1 MTEIEDAASLVQ
13 RFGWPDY
20 LVFAAM
26 LAISAVIG
34 IYYAC
39 VGGKQNSTSE
49 FLMAGRNMGTFP
61 VAMSLIARY
70 VKQKLTE
77 GETLTYKLSTKQ
89 MKISFFFILKR
100 KPNNRNFRFP
110 FISLNNQN
118 KVFCVRLAYI

>member
-1 MTEIEDAASLVQ
+1 MTEIEDAANLVQ

-26 LAISAVIG
+26 LAISAIIG

-70 VKQKLTE
+70 VDQLESVFPLVKTKVKKSEKQQFSSLTS
-77 GETLTYKLSTKQ
+77 K
-89 MKISFFFILKR
+89 
-100 KPNNRNFRFP
+100 NR
-110 FISLNNQN
+110 LQ
-118 KVFCVRLAYI
+118 LL

>member
-89 MKISFFFILKR
+89 MKISFFLSLRESQTIEISAFHL
-100 KPNNRNFRFP
+100 FP
-110 FISLNNQN
+110 LIIKIKFFAF
-118 KVFCVRLAYI
+118 V